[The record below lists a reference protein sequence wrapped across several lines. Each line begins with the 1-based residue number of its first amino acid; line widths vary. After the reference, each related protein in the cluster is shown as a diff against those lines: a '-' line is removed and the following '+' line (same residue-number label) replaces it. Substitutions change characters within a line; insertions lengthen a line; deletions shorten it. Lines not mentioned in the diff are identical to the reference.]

1 VGDDRKNLAE
11 IQPGTIVGGHYEVV
25 SYIGEGS
32 MGQVYCAQHTE
43 LQGHVVAMKVLF
55 PEFAED
61 KKYTERFKNEI
72 FASYGVFHPNVV
84 RAYEYMREGELV
96 AFTMEYVEGG
106 DLGGML
112 EDHPHGLAYDKIIN
126 IMMQMCAGV
135 QAIHETGIIHR
146 DLKPENILIRKDGM
160 VKIADFG
167 IARVETKKNLTEH
180 GSVVGTLNYVSPEYL
195 LENKVDW
202 RSDLY
207 AIGVL
212 GYEMLTGHLPWA
224 EGSIYSAMTQRLN
237 ADPPVPSTYRF
248 DIPPELEKVVLK
260 AMNRDINQRY
270 QSAADIFVDLQALNP
285 NANAKLSSAY
295 MQVKK
300 LQPDVVDSP
309 FGISDYAFDQE
320 ISLPEEGTREL
331 NVRDTTTSGLI
342 LDRGRADF
350 IEPTELSATESFSGS
365 SVSDSGIFSLEDS
378 DAQSSSATR
387 IGIGE
392 PTSESATI
400 VAPNLYGSP
409 ASGSGR
415 LDSSN
420 QVTQFSESTSM
431 VERLASNLVFREKLI
446 SDRTSGFIAILT
458 VIAVL
463 WASFRAL
470 S

>member
-1 VGDDRKNLAE
+1 MGDDRKNLAE

-112 EDHPHGLAYDKIIN
+112 EDNPHGLAYDKIIN

-202 RSDLY
+202 RSDIY

-237 ADPPVPSTYRF
+237 ADPPIPSTYRF
-248 DIPPELEKVVLK
+248 DIPAELEAVVLK

-285 NANAKLSSAY
+285 NPNAKLSSAY

-300 LQPDVVDSP
+300 LQPDVVESP
-309 FGISDYAFDQE
+309 FASRDLAFDQE
-320 ISLPEEGTREL
+320 LVLPEEGTREL
-331 NVRDTTTSGLI
+331 NVSEASSSGLI
-342 LDRGRADF
+342 LDRGKSDF
-350 IEPTELSATESFSGS
+350 IEPTELSSTQKFSEGAS
-365 SVSDSGIFSLEDS
+365 SDSGIFSLEDA
-378 DAQSSSATR
+378 DAQDSGATM

-392 PTSESATI
+392 PASATATI
-400 VAPNLYGSP
+400 VVPNLYNNANAVP
-409 ASGSGR
+409 GR
-415 LDSSN
+415 SVSSA
-420 QVTQFSESTSM
+420 QGTQFSDTTSM

-446 SDRTSGFIAILT
+446 SDRTSSIVAILT
-458 VIAVL
+458 ILAVF

-470 S
+470 T